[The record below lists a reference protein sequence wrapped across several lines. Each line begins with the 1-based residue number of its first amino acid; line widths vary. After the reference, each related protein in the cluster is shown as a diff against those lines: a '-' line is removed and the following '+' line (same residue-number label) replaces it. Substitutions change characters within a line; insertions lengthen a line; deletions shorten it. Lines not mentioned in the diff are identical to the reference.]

1 MHFGTSLACQ
11 WLGLHLPVQWG
22 TGSIPGRGAK
32 IPHTL
37 QCSKSKQKNQTP
49 QVAENQTLRAYE
61 RKTVSGL
68 TLKLRLDKE
77 EREDWIWVKD
87 NNRY

>member
-37 QCSKSKQKNQTP
+37 QPKNQDMKQKHYYNKFKKR
-49 QVAENQTLRAYE
+49 L
-61 RKTVSGL
+61 
-68 TLKLRLDKE
+68 LKVFFKKSL
-77 EREDWIWVKD
+77 
-87 NNRY
+87 